1 MTLQPKELVV
11 ATLRDFFSNDRFYS
25 YRHDQ
30 WGYPQTPGLINTLPT
45 AGINDS
51 VTTRVFIGEA
61 YRFDV
66 DFFPAILVKDGGK
79 TSVPISATRESYCTN
94 WGELVFEDGYGNIK
108 TFPTPR
114 SYEFKGAYEG
124 NITIEVKAKDL
135 RARDDLIDLISL
147 LFIDISFNDLYH
159 AGLIVQGVSSGTP
172 AETQDRNDF
181 FFTQTITLKCR
192 SEWRREI
199 PICSLV
205 EIINF
210 SVDIGANTT
219 ETSIIAPN
227 MTIDITKTLWEMLS
241 AL

>member
-114 SYEFKGAYEG
+114 SYEFKGA
-124 NITIEVKAKDL
+124 
-135 RARDDLIDLISL
+135 
-147 LFIDISFNDLYH
+147 
-159 AGLIVQGVSSGTP
+159 
-172 AETQDRNDF
+172 
-181 FFTQTITLKCR
+181 
-192 SEWRREI
+192 
-199 PICSLV
+199 
-205 EIINF
+205 
-210 SVDIGANTT
+210 
-219 ETSIIAPN
+219 
-227 MTIDITKTLWEMLS
+227 
-241 AL
+241 